1 MKIKQITIKNV
12 KSFKNETAIDFDGEL
27 NILIGPNG
35 GGKSNLLSIITIV
48 MNHYFYDQY
57 QFQFESKEGDK
68 IFEKAQVHTRFGNI
82 KLELDKY
89 FGDSSESKI
98 IIKLVSDETDY
109 KNMKCISAHKG
120 TIEKRQSMYDSSV
133 KLDSPDN
140 WENMF
145 EEPQELV
152 YEINDCNFIQPESNS
167 HEGIFL
173 YYLKNY
179 NTYRWYSD
187 EMETLNLF
195 TPMLFFPPS
204 RSLNGQFKIDQSNI
218 KTIDYYNNIN
228 SVSSIHSRAQNA
240 SLSQIAIMHFGRMYK
255 YYTWKA
261 ANTRDNKTVDDLFND
276 DNEVKQLTKYLGK
289 IGYSWN
295 LKEDRPLNQY
305 TFVLAKGGAEF
316 DFTKASSGEQE
327 ILNFLL
333 GIFCLNVQGGVVF
346 IDEPEVHLHPKW
358 QNLLIDIIT
367 DLSASRGVQFI
378 ITTHSP
384 SFVNSNTYS
393 YIIRVYKENNNNSRV
408 VVLKDVDPFPMKD
421 VLHIINGTNN
431 EKMFFSDA
439 VILVEGLTDRLVFVK
454 LLDELTGRDDFSKV
468 IEVIEVKGKGNRDKF
483 KKFLDNLKIPSFFI
497 ADLDY
502 VNQVGTD
509 EIKKLFETNKKNIDI
524 DVIKNTKSK
533 DGDALVDAIENAVA
547 LNDTAALSDLLD
559 YIKSTRTKL
568 RVLLNSSEEKEL
580 TDFIESKRTEDT
592 YILRNG
598 DIEDYFP
605 EGYKAKDIVKVI
617 ELLKDTPYDNW
628 KNEPNSG
635 YIYLKSIITEI
646 LSKIQ

>member
-12 KSFKNETAIDFDGEL
+12 KSFKDETVIDFDEKL
-27 NILIGPNG
+27 NIMIGPNS
-35 GGKSNLLSIITIV
+35 GGKSNLLSILTIV

-57 QFQFESKEGDK
+57 QFQFESKEGDE
-68 IFEKAQVHTRFGNI
+68 IYEKAQAQPKFGNI
-82 KLELDKY
+82 NQELDKY
-89 FGDSSESKI
+89 FGDSSDSKI
-98 IIKLVSDETDY
+98 IIKLLSDMTDY
-109 KNMKCISAHKG
+109 KNMKCISEHKDM
-120 TIEKRQSMYDSSV
+120 IVQRQSMYGSTV
-133 KLDSPDN
+133 NLDSPDN

-145 EEPQELV
+145 TDAQELV
-152 YEINDCNFIQPESNS
+152 YEINNCDFVQSVNNS
-167 HEGIFL
+167 HEQVFL

-179 NTYRWYSD
+179 NSYRWYSD
-187 EMETLNLF
+187 EMESLNLF

-218 KTIDYYNNIN
+218 KTINYYNNIN
-228 SVSSIHSRAQNA
+228 SVSGIHSRAQNA
-240 SLSQIAIMHFGRMYK
+240 SLSQIAIMHFGRLYE

-261 ANTRDNKTVDDLFND
+261 ANTRDNKTVEDLFKD

-289 IGYSWN
+289 IGYSWY

-305 TFVLAKGGAEF
+305 KFVLVKGGSEF

-367 DLSASRGVQFI
+367 DLSTSRGVQFI

-393 YIIRVYKENNNNSRV
+393 YIIRIYKENNNSNV
-408 VVLKDVDPFPMKD
+408 VVLKDVDPFPLKD

-454 LLDELTGRDDFSKV
+454 LLEEQTGRDDFSRV

-483 KKFLDNLKIPSFFI
+483 KKFLDNLRIPSFFI

-502 VNQVGTD
+502 VNQVGTE
-509 EIKKLFETNKKNIDI
+509 EIKKLFETNKKNIDS
-524 DVIKNTKSK
+524 DVIKNSKSK
-533 DGDALVDAIENAVA
+533 DGDAIVDAIENAIA
-547 LNDTAALSDLLD
+547 TNDITALSDLLS
-559 YIKSTRTKL
+559 YIKANRTKL
-568 RVLLNSSEEKEL
+568 RKSLSSDEESQL
-580 TDFIESKRTEDT
+580 TSFIESKRTEAT

-617 ELLKDTPYDNW
+617 ELLQDTPYEDW
-628 KNEPNSG
+628 KNMPNSG
-635 YIYLKSIITEI
+635 HAYLKSIITEI
-646 LSKIQ
+646 LSKI

>member
-1 MKIKQITIKNV
+1 MKIKQITIKNI
-12 KSFKNETAIDFDGEL
+12 KSFKNETVIDFDDEL
-27 NILIGPNG
+27 NILIGPNS

-48 MNHYFYDQY
+48 MNHYFYAQY
-57 QFQFESKEGDK
+57 QFQFESREGDK
-68 IFEKAQVHTRFGNI
+68 ILEKAQQQTRFGNI
-82 KLELDKY
+82 NLELDKY

-98 IIKLVSDETDY
+98 KIKLLSDTTDY
-109 KNMKCISAHKG
+109 KNMKCISDHKEA
-120 TIEKRQSMYDSSV
+120 IAQRQCMYNSSV
-133 KLDSPDN
+133 KLDSPDG

-145 EEPQELV
+145 RAPHELT
-152 YEINDCNFIQPESNS
+152 YEINDCNFVHPEENS
-167 HEGIFL
+167 PEQIFL

-187 EMETLNLF
+187 EMESLNLF
-195 TPMLFFPPS
+195 TPILFFPPS

-218 KTIDYYNNIN
+218 KTTDYFNNIN
-228 SVSSIHSRAQNA
+228 SVSSVHSRAQNA
-240 SLSQIAIMHFGRMYK
+240 SLSQIAIMHFGRLYK
-255 YYTWKA
+255 HYTWKA
-261 ANTRDNKTVDDLFND
+261 ANTRDDKTVDDLFNE

-289 IGYSWN
+289 IGYSWK

-305 TFVLAKGGAEF
+305 TFVLSKDGTEF

-367 DLSASRGVQFI
+367 DLSTSRGVQFI

-384 SFVNSNTYS
+384 SFVNSSTYS
-393 YIIRVYKENNNNSRV
+393 YIIRVYKENNNSNV
-408 VVLKDVDPFPMKD
+408 VVLKDVDPFPLKD

-439 VILVEGLTDRLVFVK
+439 VILVEGLTDRLVFAK
-454 LLDELTGRDDFSKV
+454 LLEEQTGRDDFSRV
-468 IEVIEVKGKGNRDKF
+468 IEVIEVKGKSNRDKF
-483 KKFLDNLKIPSFFI
+483 KRFLDNLRIPSFFI

-509 EIKKLFETNKKNIDI
+509 EIKKLFETNKKNIDS
-524 DVIKNTKSK
+524 DVIKNPKSK
-533 DGDALVDAIENAVA
+533 DGDALVDAIEIAVTT
-547 LNDTAALSDLLD
+547 NDTSALSDLLV
-559 YIKSTRTKL
+559 YIKDNRTKI
-568 RVLLNSSEEKEL
+568 RSSLTGPEEREL
-580 TDFIESKRTEDT
+580 SDFIAEKRTENT

-605 EGYKAKDIVKVI
+605 TGYKAKDILKVI
-617 ELLKDTPYDNW
+617 ELLKDKPYDNW
-628 KNEPNSG
+628 KKTPNSG
-635 YIYLKSIITEI
+635 YVYLKDIITEI
-646 LSKIQ
+646 LSKI

>member
-12 KSFKNETAIDFDGEL
+12 KSFKNETIIDFDDEL
-27 NILIGPNG
+27 NILIGPNS

-48 MNHYFYDQY
+48 MNHYFYAQY
-57 QFQFESKEGDK
+57 QFHFRSQEGDK
-68 IFEKAQVHTRFGNI
+68 IFEEAQQQTRFGNI
-82 KLELDKY
+82 NLELDKF

-98 IIKLVSDETDY
+98 IIKLQSDTTDY
-109 KNMKCISAHKG
+109 ENMKCISEHKEM
-120 TIEKRQSMYDSSV
+120 IAQRQHMYGSSV
-133 KLDSPDN
+133 KLDSPEN

-145 EEPQELV
+145 REPKELT
-152 YEINDCNFIQPESNS
+152 YEINNCNFVQPESNS
-167 HEGIFL
+167 NEQVFL

-187 EMETLNLF
+187 EMESLNLF

-204 RSLNGQFKIDQSNI
+204 RSLSGQFKIDQSNI
-218 KTIDYYNNIN
+218 KTTYYYSTIN

-240 SLSQIAIMHFGRMYK
+240 SLSQIAIMHFGRLYK
-255 YYTWKA
+255 HYTWKA
-261 ANTRDNKTVDDLFND
+261 ANTRDDKTVSDLFNE

-289 IGYSWN
+289 IGYSWK

-305 TFVLAKGGAEF
+305 TFVLSKGDTEF

-367 DLSASRGVQFI
+367 DLSTSRGVQFI

-393 YIIRVYKENNNNSRV
+393 YIIRVYKENNSSKV
-408 VVLKDVDPFPMKD
+408 VVLKDVDPFPLKD

-439 VILVEGLTDRLVFVK
+439 VILVEGLTDRLVFAK
-454 LLDELTGRDDFSKV
+454 LLEEQTSRDDFSRV

-483 KKFLDNLKIPSFFI
+483 KKFLDNLRIPSFFI

-509 EIKKLFETNKKNIDI
+509 NIKKLFETNKSNIDS
-524 DVIKNTKSK
+524 DVIKNPKSR
-533 DGDALVDAIENAVA
+533 DGDALVDTIEAAVA
-547 LNDTAALSDLLD
+547 THDTSALSDLLD
-559 YIKSTRTKL
+559 YIKNNRTKL
-568 RVLLNSSEEKEL
+568 RASLSGSEEKTL
-580 TDFIESKRTEDT
+580 SDFIASKRTENT
-592 YILRNG
+592 FILRNG

-605 EGYKAKDIVKVI
+605 TGYKAKDILKVI
-617 ELLKDTPYDNW
+617 ELLKDEPYENW
-628 KNEPNSG
+628 KNAPSSG
-635 YIYLKSIITEI
+635 HAYLKEIITDI
-646 LSKIQ
+646 LSKL

>member
-12 KSFKNETAIDFDGEL
+12 KSFKNETIIDFDDEL
-27 NILIGPNG
+27 NILIGPNS

-68 IFEKAQVHTRFGNI
+68 IFEKAQAQTRFGNI
-82 KLELDKY
+82 NLELDKY

-98 IIKLVSDETDY
+98 IIKLLSDTTDY
-109 KNMKCISAHKG
+109 ENMKCISDHKDV
-120 TIEKRQSMYDSSV
+120 IAQRQQMYNSSV
-133 KLDSPDN
+133 KLDSPDD
-140 WENMF
+140 WGNMF
-145 EEPQELV
+145 SEPKELI
-152 YEINDCNFIQPESNS
+152 YEINNCSFVQPEDNS
-167 HEGIFL
+167 HEHIFL

-187 EMETLNLF
+187 EMESLNLF

-204 RSLNGQFKIDQSNI
+204 RSLNGQFKIDQSSI
-218 KTIDYYNNIN
+218 KTTDYFNNIN

-240 SLSQIAIMHFGRMYK
+240 SLSQIAIMHFGRLYK
-255 YYTWKA
+255 RYTWKA
-261 ANTRDNKTVDDLFND
+261 ANTRDNKTVDDLFNE

-289 IGYSWN
+289 IGYSWR

-305 TFVLAKGGAEF
+305 TFVLKKDDTEF

-358 QNLLIDIIT
+358 QNLLIGIIT
-367 DLSASRGVQFI
+367 DLSSSRAVQFI

-393 YIIRVYKENNNNSRV
+393 YIIRVYKEGNNSNV
-408 VVLKDVDPFPMKD
+408 VVLKDVDPFPLKD

-454 LLDELTGRDDFSKV
+454 LLEEQTNRDDFSRV

-502 VNQVGTD
+502 INQVGTD
-509 EIKKLFETNKKNIDI
+509 EIKKLFETNKKNIDA
-524 DVIKNTKSK
+524 DVIKNPKSK
-533 DGDALVDAIENAVA
+533 DGDALVDAIEIAVTTK
-547 LNDTAALSDLLD
+547 DTSTLSDLLD
-559 YIKSTRTKL
+559 YIKANRTKL
-568 RVLLNSSEEKEL
+568 RASLSSAEERIL
-580 TDFIESKRTEDT
+580 SDFIAEKRTENT

-605 EGYKAKDIVKVI
+605 VGYKTKDILKVI
-617 ELLKDTPYDNW
+617 ELLKDESYNNW
-628 KNEPNSG
+628 KNEPSSG
-635 YIYLKSIITEI
+635 YVYLKEIITEI
-646 LSKIQ
+646 LSKI